1 MVFVPQTRNGHG
13 PTRPD
18 AEGNF
23 VLGDMQCVPAPLQL
37 VRLSDGYYVKE
48 VRVNGVAVANGSV
61 TLCAGS
67 RLEIVLDNKVAAL
80 SISATDG
87 DKPASESIIV
97 FQKSPQSRLDRQEPR
112 PTVNKS
118 GSLQVTGLAPGDYRV
133 MAVRLV
139 ARPDG
144 EDSMLISPRLWDRAT
159 TITLGPG
166 DAKSISVKLIDPFQ
180 PN

>member
-97 FQKSPQSRLDRQEPR
+97 SIGKSLGRRSTSRGRF
-112 PTVNKS
+112 KS
-118 GSLQVTGLAPGDYRV
+118 QGSLQAITVSWPYAWWRV
-133 MAVRLV
+133 PMEKTRC
-139 ARPDG
+139 
-144 EDSMLISPRLWDRAT
+144 
-159 TITLGPG
+159 
-166 DAKSISVKLIDPFQ
+166 
-180 PN
+180 